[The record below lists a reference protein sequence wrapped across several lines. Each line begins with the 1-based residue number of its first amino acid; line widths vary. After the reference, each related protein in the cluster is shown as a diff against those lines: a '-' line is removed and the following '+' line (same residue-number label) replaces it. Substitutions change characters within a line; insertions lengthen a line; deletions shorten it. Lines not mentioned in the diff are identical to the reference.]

1 MKESILITGASGFL
15 GRHLIEAA
23 LDCNLNV
30 YIAIRKSSNVE
41 HFKQMSLTQTYL
53 NYEDAD
59 SLKKELELKQYSYI
73 IHAAGLTKARTTE
86 EYDLVNAQYTC
97 NLAKAAEVTK
107 GNLKKFIFI
116 SSLSAIGPLEH
127 ANETINELTPPNP
140 VTSYGKSKLK
150 GEEALSK
157 IDIPSLI
164 LRSTAIYGPG
174 DKELFIIFR
183 MIAKG
188 FEVYIGRKEQHL
200 SFVYA
205 KDLATI
211 TIQSLF
217 SKNSGVYNISD
228 GNNYSR
234 YEFAKYIKR
243 ELQKK
248 TTKIY
253 LPLSVTKG
261 FAAAFEATNKLL
273 NRVSII
279 SKEKINE
286 LAAVN
291 WVCDITKARKELKF
305 SPEYSLEKGLHE
317 SIDWYKKAK
326 WL

>member
-1 MKESILITGASGFL
+1 MRESILITGASGFL
-15 GRHLIEAA
+15 GRHLIQAA

-30 YIAIRKSSNVE
+30 YAAIRKSSNVE

-53 NYEDAD
+53 NYEDVD

-73 IHAAGLTKARTTE
+73 IHAAGLTKARTND
-86 EYDLVNAQYTC
+86 EYNLVNAQYTR
-97 NLAKAAEVTK
+97 NLAKAAEVAK

-116 SSLSAIGPLEH
+116 SSLSAVGPLEH
-127 ANETINELTPPNP
+127 ANQTINELTPPNP

-150 GEEALSK
+150 AEEALSN
-157 IDIPSLI
+157 INIPGLI

-174 DKELFIIFR
+174 DRELFMVFK

-211 TIQSLF
+211 AVQSLF

-234 YEFAKYIKR
+234 YEFAKYIKS

-253 LPLSVTKG
+253 LPLSITKS
-261 FAAAFEATNKLL
+261 FAAAFEVTNKLL

-279 SKEKINE
+279 NKDKINE
-286 LAAVN
+286 LAAAN
-291 WVCDITKARKELKF
+291 WVCDITKAQEELKF
-305 SPEYSLEKGLHE
+305 NPEYSLEKGLKE
-317 SIDWYKKAK
+317 SINWYKKAK